1 MSKNF
6 GRVLRYCRSL
16 GSKSQLELALDA
28 GVSARHLSFL
38 ESGRAEPGRDVVAK
52 LAAALEISDTA
63 RNALFAA
70 AGFSPALNTE
80 PKAPG
85 RLRLL
90 EQMILNWDP
99 HPSALGNSEGC
110 IMSTNV
116 SMRALHATLTAT
128 VSALQ
133 GLSAAEL
140 ALGPRGFGPHLKN
153 REALERRYAQCR
165 ALEQL
170 VSGAAVDHPPSQ
182 KDVLPPAE
190 MQFEGAFGAL
200 SFELVEATAGHPLHG
215 SKHAVRIYSMVP
227 SNRETEAAVSAMV
240 ARHESANAT
249 RQTWTTS
256 QRNALN

>member
-16 GSKSQLELALDA
+16 GGKSQLELALDA

-70 AGFSPALNTE
+70 AGFSSALNCE

-85 RLRLL
+85 RLLLL

-99 HPSALGNSEGC
+99 HPSALTDSEGC

-116 SMRALHATLTAT
+116 SMRALHETLTAT
-128 VSALQ
+128 VSALP

-140 ALGPRGFGPHLKN
+140 ALGPIGFGPHLKN

-165 ALEQL
+165 VLEQL
-170 VSGAAVDHPPSQ
+170 MAGAAVDHLPSQ
-182 KDVLPPAE
+182 KDVLPSAAE

-200 SFELVEATAGHPLHG
+200 SFELVEAMAGHPLHG
-215 SKHAVRIYSMVP
+215 PKHAVRIYSMVP

-240 ARHESANAT
+240 ARHKSANAPD
-249 RQTWTTS
+249 RHGRR
-256 QRNALN
+256 RNGML